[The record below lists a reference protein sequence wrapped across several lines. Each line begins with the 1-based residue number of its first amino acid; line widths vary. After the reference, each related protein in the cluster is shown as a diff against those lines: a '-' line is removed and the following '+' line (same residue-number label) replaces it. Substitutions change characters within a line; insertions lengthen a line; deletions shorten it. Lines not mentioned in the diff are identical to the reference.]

1 MQNTN
6 AHPRAPVSF
15 PNHNRIIT
23 PKNSQAKPS
32 SQTDFKLIAPA
43 GIGRSLRYC
52 RSKFTSNASF
62 KNIPAMY
69 KKVAPI
75 RTNGS
80 LSEWWSP
87 PSHQPAKQFDQT
99 VGKFET
105 RPRIKIVRRK
115 DMKESCYNAKRFP
128 ARSLQTR
135 SNSPRSANRVSVQSY
150 SATSWST
157 TSRFRNSGG
166 NTSHV

>member
-1 MQNTN
+1 MQNTS
-6 AHPRAPVSF
+6 AYPRAPVSF

-23 PKNSQAKPS
+23 PKNRQAKPS

-87 PSHQPAKQFDQT
+87 PSHQPAKQFDLT

-115 DMKESCYNAKRFP
+115 DMKESCYNAKLSRLDHFKL
-128 ARSLQTR
+128 ARTALARPVVSASNHIQLQAG
-135 SNSPRSANRVSVQSY
+135 PRHRDFAIRV
-150 SATSWST
+150 AI
-157 TSRFRNSGG
+157 
-166 NTSHV
+166 